1 MQCEVCGRKIFGKP
15 HQALIEGAELTVC
28 NECLKHGKI
37 IEEEPKPAKPKPTRG
52 MKPIS
57 LPSAKTQRRETPPT
71 TQKGPSE
78 LVDNFYVKIRHA
90 REKMGLSHEALGKKI
105 NEKVSLLKKVETG
118 KMLPDDMLATRLEH
132 ALKVKLLVPPSED
145 KIPKT
150 KIAKPSTRELTLG
163 DLIKLDKD
171 KTEEN
176 S

>member
-1 MQCEVCGRKIFGKP
+1 
-15 HQALIEGAELTVC
+15 
-28 NECLKHGKI
+28 
-37 IEEEPKPAKPKPTRG
+37 
-52 MKPIS
+52 
-57 LPSAKTQRRETPPT
+57 
-71 TQKGPSE
+71 
-78 LVDNFYVKIRHA
+78 
-90 REKMGLSHEALGKKI
+90 MGLSHEALGKKI